1 MKKKAIIFDCD
12 NTLWE
17 GVIGEDIIKPDW
29 KLRDSIIMLAKRGV
43 IIGICSKNNEE
54 DVIPMLQRSLL
65 LWDHFISVYRI
76 NWKDKVSN
84 LKEIAEEL
92 NIGLDTIVMV
102 DDSDF
107 ERAAIALY
115 LPEVLA
121 IHPDKLTITVLDCFN
136 LIGDLSK
143 TRQYKENLRRARV
156 REQFTNI
163 DEYLKSLDMILTV
176 KLNDQ
181 LQIPRISE
189 LTQKTN
195 QFNLTT
201 KRYTEEEIKN
211 AMEYPFLVYSLS
223 VKDKFGDSGL
233 VGVCIVRGNSID
245 VFLLSCRVLGRNIE
259 FAFIDYI
266 IQDLK
271 KKGYQAL
278 IGTYIKSEKN
288 QQVEKFYSDCGFECI
303 NIRNET
309 IIFSLLLSNYK
320 LTIPDYFKYE

>member
-1 MKKKAIIFDCD
+1 
-12 NTLWE
+12 
-17 GVIGEDIIKPDW
+17 
-29 KLRDSIIMLAKRGV
+29 
-43 IIGICSKNNEE
+43 
-54 DVIPMLQRSLL
+54 
-65 LWDHFISVYRI
+65 
-76 NWKDKVSN
+76 
-84 LKEIAEEL
+84 
-92 NIGLDTIVMV
+92 
-102 DDSDF
+102 
-107 ERAAIALY
+107 
-115 LPEVLA
+115 
-121 IHPDKLTITVLDCFN
+121 
-136 LIGDLSK
+136 
-143 TRQYKENLRRARV
+143 
-156 REQFTNI
+156 
-163 DEYLKSLDMILTV
+163 MILTV